1 MILKDIAIASC
12 TLLLFVGIPASS
24 ESRGHAYTSE
34 SVSLGYRLYTDNCA
48 LCHGIEGNWIEG
60 VDLSRAQFKSAVTDH
75 DLKDVI
81 LQGAAEGRM
90 PRFDFDDAELDGIIS
105 YIRIGFDPE
114 GAAVQVGDPLAGA
127 QIYRSKGECGSC
139 HRIQGQGPRVA
150 PDLSLIGAQRTPG
163 ALYRTMV
170 APETALLPINK
181 SITIVTMTNETITG
195 RRLNEDTYTV
205 QMIDST
211 ERLRSFKKSD
221 LKHYEVHDE
230 PVHKPTQL
238 SEEEVADLIAYLLTL
253 RSAS

>member
-1 MILKDIAIASC
+1 MKLNRLGIALG
-12 TLLLFVGIPASS
+12 TMMLLIGSPAGA

-48 LCHGIEGNWIEG
+48 LCHGLEGNWIEG

-81 LQGAAEGRM
+81 VQGAAEGRM
-90 PRFDFDDAELDGIIS
+90 PRFNFDDQELDGIIS

-114 GAAVQVGDPLAGA
+114 GTAVKVGDPVAGA
-127 QIYRSKGECGSC
+127 QLYRGKGECGSC
-139 HRIQGQGPRVA
+139 HRIQGRGPRVA

-170 APETALLPINK
+170 RPENALLPINK
-181 SITIVTMTNETITG
+181 SVTLVTNADQTLTG

-205 QMIDST
+205 QIIDST
-211 ERLRSFKKSD
+211 ERLRSFKKAT

-230 PVHKPTQL
+230 PAHKPTQL